1 VAAKLASRLAA
12 AICIA
17 AGSPA
22 EGQTEA
28 EYRGCYTGGFEVS
41 AFTPLGTRE
50 NWWTKWDTSTAMLDA
65 ALKDAPGRG
74 AISPTLLVVIQ
85 GRVSEE
91 GRHGHMGQ
99 YSRQITVSRILAARK
114 PLPGE
119 PCGGPASAA
128 MPAGSDGPAM
138 YRQGLALEKEGRF
151 ADALRVYRRAARA
164 GSSKAA
170 LRLGEIYERGVPGVA
185 RDHMES
191 EHWYEAARKLGE
203 PADRTGKR

>member
-1 VAAKLASRLAA
+1 VAANLTRCLAA
-12 AICIA
+12 AVCIA
-17 AGSPA
+17 AASPA
-22 EGQTEA
+22 GGQT
-28 EYRGCYTGGFEVS
+28 EYRGCYTGGFEMS

-50 NWWTKWDTSTAMLDA
+50 NWWTKWDTSTAMLEVA
-65 ALKDAPGRG
+65 AGTAGRG
-74 AISPTLLVVIQ
+74 VWPTLFVVLQ

-91 GRHGHMGQ
+91 GRYGHMGQ
-99 YSRQITVSRILAARK
+99 YSRQIAVSRILAARK
-114 PLPGE
+114 PQPGE
-119 PCGGPASAA
+119 PCGGSATGAAS
-128 MPAGSDGPAM
+128 AGSDGPAM